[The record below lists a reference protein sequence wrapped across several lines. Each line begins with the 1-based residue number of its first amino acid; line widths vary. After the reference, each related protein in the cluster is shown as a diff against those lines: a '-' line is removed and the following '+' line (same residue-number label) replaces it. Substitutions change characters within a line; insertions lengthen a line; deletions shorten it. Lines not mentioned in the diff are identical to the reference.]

1 MTSGFRTGRALV
13 LAVALVGCG
22 AEEPTLL
29 EGPVAGWP
37 TWGGDPGGSKYSP
50 LTQIHRGNVHDLEV
64 AWSYRTG
71 VVPDGRDGRPAN
83 GEFEATPVL
92 NEGALYFCS
101 PMNRVFALDA
111 ETGEERWVYDPRV
124 DPTLRWGRTCRGVA
138 LWRDAARTPGER
150 CARRVFTG
158 TGDARLIAL
167 DADDGRPCQD
177 FGDGGQ
183 IDLHRG
189 VGDHDPWEYK
199 VTSPPTVV
207 GDVVAVGAMVA
218 DNQRLAAPSGVV
230 RGFDA
235 RSGAL
240 RWAFDPVDPGVPPL
254 SPASDGS
261 ARYRTGTAN
270 AWGVF
275 SADPERDLLFVPT
288 GNATPDF
295 YGAHRHGVDHY
306 ASSLVTIRASTGEVV
321 WSFQTVHHD
330 LWDYDVAA
338 QPALIDLEVGGERVP
353 AVAQATKMGHLFL
366 LQRETGEPLYPV
378 EERPV
383 PQGGVPG
390 EVLSPTQ
397 PFPTHPPPLHPHG
410 LEPEDA
416 WGFTPWDRG
425 RCARRIEAARSEG
438 IFTPP
443 SIEGTV
449 QFPGVAGGVN
459 WGGVAFD
466 PSRRWLVMNLN
477 RVADLTTLVPQEE
490 ADALVRDPPLRSVF
504 PQRGTP
510 YAAVRESLVSP
521 WGVPCNSPPWG
532 TLLAVDLDSGE
543 KVWEVPFGTTRDLVS
558 WPFWFEFGLPSM
570 GGPIITAGGL
580 VFIAASLDDYL
591 RAFDVDTGEELWRA
605 RLPAG
610 GQATPMTYRLRE
622 DGRQYVVVAAGGH
635 GGLGTRP
642 GDYVIAYALGT
653 SVR

>member
-1 MTSGFRTGRALV
+1 MTSGPGVGCALV
-13 LAVALVGCG
+13 LALAFFGCG
-22 AEEPTLL
+22 AEEMTLPG
-29 EGPVAGWP
+29 GPVAGWP

-50 LTQIHRGNVHDLEV
+50 LAQIHRGNVHALEV
-64 AWSYRTG
+64 AWIYRTG
-71 VVPDGRDGRPAN
+71 AVADGRGGRPKKAQ
-83 GEFEATPVL
+83 FEATPVL
-92 NEGALYFCS
+92 DEGTLYFCS
-101 PMNRVFALDA
+101 PLNRVFALNA
-111 ETGEERWVYDPRV
+111 ETGVERWVYDPKV

-138 LWRDAARTPGER
+138 LWRDAERASSER
-150 CARRVFTG
+150 CVRRVFTG

-167 DADDGRPCQD
+167 DADDGRPCED

-189 VGDHDPWEYK
+189 VGDHDPWEYQ

-207 GDVVAVGAMVA
+207 RDVVAVGAMVA
-218 DNQRLAAPSGVV
+218 DNQRRAAPSGVV
-230 RGFDA
+230 RGFDV

-254 SPASDGS
+254 PPAPDGS
-261 ARYRTGTAN
+261 ARYHTGTAN

-295 YGAHRHGVDHY
+295 FGGHRRGVDHY
-306 ASSLVTIRASTGEVV
+306 ASSVVAIRVSTGEVV

-330 LWDYDVAA
+330 LWDYDVGA
-338 QPALIDLEVGGERVP
+338 QPALIDLELGGEVVP

-366 LQRETGEPLYPV
+366 LQRETGKPLYAV

-383 PQGGVPG
+383 AQGGVPG
-390 EVLSPTQ
+390 ERLSPTQ

-410 LEPEDA
+410 LKPEDA
-416 WGFTPWDRG
+416 WGFTFWDRE

-443 SIEGTV
+443 SLGGTI
-449 QFPGVAGGVN
+449 QFAGVAGGIN

-466 PSRRWLVMNLN
+466 PSRRWLVMNVN
-477 RVADLTTLVPQEE
+477 RVADVTTLVPQDE
-490 ADALVRDPPLRSVF
+490 ADSTVRDPPLRSFF

-510 YAAVRESLVSP
+510 YAAIRESLVSP
-521 WGVPCNSPPWG
+521 WGVPCNAPPWG

-543 KVWEVPFGTTRDLVS
+543 KVWEVPLGTTRDLVT
-558 WPFWFEFGLPSM
+558 WPFWFKFGLPSM
-570 GGPIITAGGL
+570 GGPIVTAGGL
-580 VFIAASLDDYL
+580 VFIGASLDDYL
-591 RAFDVDTGEELWRA
+591 RAFDVETGEELWRA

-622 DGRQYVVVAAGGH
+622 AGKQYVVVAAGGH

-642 GDYVIAYALGT
+642 GDYLIAYALP
-653 SVR
+653 